1 MEPNLMVEHHDD
13 GKITLL
19 GSDGGKIKLSKRY
32 WNNFLSVFTRRKLSG
47 RSQSCRNSFSCVDSS
62 ASNLE
67 HKSRKTGHQLVSKP
81 ILSK

>member
-1 MEPNLMVEHHDD
+1 MKSNLMVEHHGD

-32 WNNFLSVFTRRKLSG
+32 WNKFLRIFTRRKPSG
-47 RSQSCRNSFSCVDSS
+47 KLQSHRKSFSYVDSS
-62 ASNLE
+62 ASSLE
-67 HKSRKTGHQLVSKP
+67 HTNRKTGHQLVSKP